1 MKMFLSST
9 IVKIGGICL
18 FLTASFLIPSWG
30 DEATSSENV
39 IAVDSPAFSF
49 SPANWAMEADNG
61 VRASWCPGAYFR
73 VAWTTSS
80 TNPTADLLLDVSSY
94 GAGFMPPLLAYCM
107 DGIWVSNVPCADH
120 IPIQNLKGSGPHLL
134 TVFIESSQQ
143 AKRWGT
149 EQEKGVNQVRIKG
162 LATDSL
168 ATSGSAPQATKW
180 AWIVGDSITEGIQ
193 AGPHGDDNLAC
204 WSYFVGQSLESLGY
218 EYGVSACG
226 YSGWLRPG
234 DANGDV
240 PAFYSVSGGQ
250 YDDHH
255 SRWNKI
261 NAQASLLDSDGK
273 LSGYGK
279 TGQEPSLVIINLG
292 TNDGLNKVS
301 GDDLRQSIAG
311 GLNAIRA
318 AAPHAKIFV
327 LIPFGQFEADAL
339 QTAVKEANLHNSD
352 LPSVS
357 LIDLGDNV
365 SRALTVSKFW
375 GGLHPDMR
383 GHANISALIL
393 AQILPELPKSP
404 DEKSP

>member
-1 MKMFLSST
+1 MKIFSSARVGCVCFFL
-9 IVKIGGICL
+9 
-18 FLTASFLIPSWG
+18 LTTFLIPGRG
-30 DEATSSENV
+30 DEVQSLENV

-49 SPANWAMEADNG
+49 SPANWAAEADSG
-61 VRASWCPGAYFR
+61 GRATWCPGAYLR
-73 VAWTTSS
+73 VAWSTSS
-80 TNPTADLLLDVSSY
+80 ANPAAELILDVASY
-94 GAGFMPPLLAYCM
+94 GEGATPPLLAYCV
-107 DGIWVSNVPCADH
+107 DGVWASNVPCAGRV
-120 IPIQNLKGSGPHLL
+120 PIQNLKGAGPHLL
-134 TVFIESSQQ
+134 TVFVQSSQQ
-143 AKRWGT
+143 AKRWGSG
-149 EQEKGVNQVRIKG
+149 QEKGVNQVRVKG
-162 LATDSL
+162 LAVDPQAS
-168 ATSGSAPQATKW
+168 AGSAPQATKW

-193 AGPHGDDNLAC
+193 AGPKGDDNLAC

-226 YSGWLRPG
+226 FSGWLRPG
-234 DANGDV
+234 DASGDV

-250 YDDHH
+250 YDDRR

-279 TGQEPSLVIINLG
+279 TGQEPAVVIINLG

-301 GDDLRQSIAG
+301 VDDLGQSIAG

-327 LIPFGQFEADAL
+327 LIPFGRFEANAL
-339 QTAVKEANLHNSD
+339 QTAVKEANLHDADS
-352 LPSVS
+352 SAIS
-357 LIDLGDNV
+357 LIDLGENV
-365 SRALTVSKFW
+365 SRALTASKFW

-393 AQILPELPKSP
+393 ARILPELPKSS